1 MRQWV
6 RRGVFVLVSVA
17 AGLTWMLVEDLDFLT
32 WLMGDLGGWLWL
44 LGLLCAVFFLL
55 LNIRPV
61 GAAYPTRR
69 IRQLASGYEL
79 LRVFC
84 AVAAIDTVLAI
95 GGLVC
100 WNAQIPKDGTATAGD
115 GLIILIWLMAVIFL
129 VIPAFII
136 FWNGMIRVYLTSVQL
151 GLKHRVLAA
160 LCGWIPILNIWYM
173 RKIIR
178 ITADEVEFETEK
190 WELDTARAESEVCRT
205 KYPIL
210 LVHGV
215 FFRDFR
221 YVNYWGRI
229 PRALQ
234 RNGAV
239 LYYGRQQSASAVED
253 SGRELAERIRQILA
267 ETGCEKVNIIA
278 HSKGGLDSRAA
289 ITRQGMA
296 PYVASLTTVNTPHRG
311 CIFAEYLLKKI
322 PAAARQKIAD
332 TYNAALKR
340 LGDERPDF
348 LAAVTDLTAS
358 ACEKRNAVT
367 PDAPGVFY
375 QSVMSYCRRAQHGKF
390 PLNMTYPIVKHFDG
404 LNDGLV
410 AVDSARWGERF
421 TLLEPKGK
429 RGISH
434 GDVVDLNRENI
445 PGFDVR
451 EFYVSLAADLKRRG
465 F

>member
-1 MRQWV
+1 MRWLKRTVQV
-6 RRGVFVLVSVA
+6 VILVA
-17 AGLTWMLVEDLDFLT
+17 AGNFFMGILML
-32 WLMGDLGGWLWL
+32 MDLGASPAGIWL
-44 LGLLCAVFFLL
+44 AVLF
-55 LNIRPV
+55 
-61 GAAYPTRR
+61 AAFIWVNLWPMFGPWPTER
-69 IRQLASGYEL
+69 IRQLSYGCEL
-79 LRVFC
+79 LTLFC
-84 AVAAIDTVLAI
+84 ISAAIDLVLVLTVTFFMFRNHAPDPTEVFL
-95 GGLVC
+95 C
-100 WNAQIPKDGTATAGD
+100 
-115 GLIILIWLMAVIFL
+115 LIWILL
-129 VIPAFII
+129 VVAAEAIV

-160 LCGWIPILNIWYM
+160 LCGWIPLLNIWYL

-190 WELDTARAESEVCRT
+190 WELDAARAESEVCKT

-229 PRALQ
+229 PRELQ
-234 RNGAV
+234 RNGAA
-239 LYYGRQQSASAVED
+239 LYYGQQQSAAAVED

-289 ITRQGMA
+289 IAHQGMA
-296 PYVASLTTVNTPHRG
+296 PYVASLTTINTPHRG
-311 CIFAEYLLKKI
+311 CIFAEYLLEKI

-340 LGDERPDF
+340 LGDENPDF

-358 ACEKRNAVT
+358 ACEKRNAAA

-375 QSVMSYCRRAQHGKF
+375 QSVMSYCSRAQHGKF

-410 AVDSARWGERF
+410 AVESARWGERF
-421 TLLEPKGK
+421 TLLEPRGK

>member
-1 MRQWV
+1 MRKWL
-6 RRGVFVLVSVA
+6 RRGLWTLVVLTASNLVAVLCSLPLYYQVTGGCFLLASLILLALLTLVLVRP
-17 AGLTWMLVEDLDFLT
+17 
-32 WLMGDLGGWLWL
+32 LGRSPL
-44 LGLLCAVFFLL
+44 
-55 LNIRPV
+55 
-61 GAAYPTRR
+61 PTRR
-69 IRQLASGYEL
+69 IRQLAAGVEL
-79 LRVFC
+79 LRLF
-84 AVAAIDTVLAI
+84 
-95 GGLVC
+95 LV
-100 WNAQIPKDGTATAGD
+100 TATADLVTTLWFFCLLTPWAGVD
-115 GLIILIWLMAVIFL
+115 GIVWLGITAHVLLVVAVEAA
-129 VIPAFII
+129 V
-136 FWNGMIRVYLTSVQL
+136 FWAGMIRVYITSVQL

-160 LCGWIPILNIWYM
+160 LCGWIPLVNIWYLC
-173 RKIIR
+173 KIIR
-178 ITADEVEFETEK
+178 IASDEVEFETVK
-190 WELDTARAESEVCRT
+190 WEIDAARAESEICKTR
-205 KYPIL
+205 YPL
-210 LVHGV
+210 LMVHGV

-229 PRALQ
+229 PRELT
-234 RNGAV
+234 RNGATV
-239 LYYGRQQSASAVED
+239 YYGGQQSAAAVED
-253 SGRELAERIRQILA
+253 SGKELAARIRRIVE
-267 ETGCEKVNIIA
+267 ETGCGKVNIIA

-289 ITRQGMA
+289 IARQGMA

-311 CIFAEYLLKKI
+311 CIFAEYLLEKI

-451 EFYVSLAADLKRRG
+451 EFYVSLAADLKQRG

>member
-1 MRQWV
+1 M
-6 RRGVFVLVSVA
+6 FLV
-17 AGLTWMLVEDLDFLT
+17 
-32 WLMGDLGGWLWL
+32 
-44 LGLLCAVFFLL
+44 
-55 LNIRPV
+55 
-61 GAAYPTRR
+61 
-69 IRQLASGYEL
+69 
-79 LRVFC
+79 
-84 AVAAIDTVLAI
+84 
-95 GGLVC
+95 
-100 WNAQIPKDGTATAGD
+100 TATADLVTTLWFFCLLTPWAGVD
-115 GLIILIWLMAVIFL
+115 GIVWLGITAHVLLVVAVEAA
-129 VIPAFII
+129 V
-136 FWNGMIRVYLTSVQL
+136 FWAGMIRVYITSVQL

-160 LCGWIPILNIWYM
+160 LCGWIPLVNIWYLC
-173 RKIIR
+173 KIIR
-178 ITADEVEFETEK
+178 IASDEVEFETVK
-190 WELDTARAESEVCRT
+190 WEIDAARAESEICKTR
-205 KYPIL
+205 YPL
-210 LVHGV
+210 LMVHGV

-229 PRALQ
+229 PRELT
-234 RNGAV
+234 RNGATV
-239 LYYGRQQSASAVED
+239 YYGGQQSAAAVED
-253 SGRELAERIRQILA
+253 SGKELAARIRRIVE
-267 ETGCEKVNIIA
+267 ETGCGKVNIIA

-289 ITRQGMA
+289 IARQGMA

-311 CIFAEYLLKKI
+311 CIFAEYLLEKI

>member
-1 MRQWV
+1 MRKWL
-6 RRGVFVLVSVA
+6 RRGLWTLVILTASNLVAVLCSLPLYYQVTGGCFLLASLILLALLTLVLVRP
-17 AGLTWMLVEDLDFLT
+17 
-32 WLMGDLGGWLWL
+32 LGRSPL
-44 LGLLCAVFFLL
+44 
-55 LNIRPV
+55 
-61 GAAYPTRR
+61 PTRR
-69 IRQLASGYEL
+69 IRQLAAGVEL
-79 LRVFC
+79 LRLF
-84 AVAAIDTVLAI
+84 
-95 GGLVC
+95 LV
-100 WNAQIPKDGTATAGD
+100 TATADLVTTLWFFCLLTPWAGVD
-115 GLIILIWLMAVIFL
+115 GIVWLGITAHVLLVVAVEAA
-129 VIPAFII
+129 V
-136 FWNGMIRVYLTSVQL
+136 FWAGMIRVYITSVQL

-160 LCGWIPILNIWYM
+160 LCGWIPLVNIWYLC
-173 RKIIR
+173 KIIR
-178 ITADEVEFETEK
+178 IASDEVEFETVK
-190 WELDTARAESEVCRT
+190 WEIDAARAESEICRT
-205 KYPIL
+205 RYPL
-210 LVHGV
+210 LMVHGV

-229 PRALQ
+229 PRELT
-234 RNGAV
+234 RNGATV
-239 LYYGRQQSASAVED
+239 YYGGQQSAAAVED
-253 SGRELAERIRQILA
+253 SGKELAARIRRIVE
-267 ETGCEKVNIIA
+267 ETGCGKVNIIA

-289 ITRQGMA
+289 IARQGMA

-311 CIFAEYLLKKI
+311 CIFAEYLLEKI

-358 ACEKRNAVT
+358 ACEKRNVVT
-367 PDAPGVFY
+367 PDATGVFY

>member
-1 MRQWV
+1 MRKWL
-6 RRGVFVLVSVA
+6 RRGLWTLVVLTASNLVAVLCSLPLYYQVTGGCFLLASLILLALLTLVLVRP
-17 AGLTWMLVEDLDFLT
+17 
-32 WLMGDLGGWLWL
+32 LGRSPL
-44 LGLLCAVFFLL
+44 
-55 LNIRPV
+55 
-61 GAAYPTRR
+61 PTRR
-69 IRQLASGYEL
+69 IRQLAAGVEL
-79 LRVFC
+79 LRLF
-84 AVAAIDTVLAI
+84 
-95 GGLVC
+95 LV
-100 WNAQIPKDGTATAGD
+100 TATADLVTTLWFFCLLTPWAGVD
-115 GLIILIWLMAVIFL
+115 GIVWLGITAHVLLVVAVEAA
-129 VIPAFII
+129 V
-136 FWNGMIRVYLTSVQL
+136 FWAGMIRVYITSVQL

-160 LCGWIPILNIWYM
+160 LCGWIPLVNIWYLC
-173 RKIIR
+173 KIIR
-178 ITADEVEFETEK
+178 IASDEVEFETVK
-190 WELDTARAESEVCRT
+190 WEIDAARAESEICKTR
-205 KYPIL
+205 YPL
-210 LVHGV
+210 LMVHGV

-229 PRALQ
+229 PRELT
-234 RNGAV
+234 RNGATV
-239 LYYGRQQSASAVED
+239 YYGGQQSAAAVED
-253 SGRELAERIRQILA
+253 SGKELAARIRRIVE
-267 ETGCEKVNIIA
+267 ETGCGKVNIIA

-311 CIFAEYLLKKI
+311 CIFAEYLLEKI

-434 GDVVDLNRENI
+434 GDVVDPNRENI

>member
-1 MRQWV
+1 MRKWL
-6 RRGVFVLVSVA
+6 RRGLWTLVVLTASNLVAVLCSLPLYYQVTGGCFLLASLILLALLTLVLVRP
-17 AGLTWMLVEDLDFLT
+17 
-32 WLMGDLGGWLWL
+32 LGRSPL
-44 LGLLCAVFFLL
+44 
-55 LNIRPV
+55 
-61 GAAYPTRR
+61 PTRR
-69 IRQLASGYEL
+69 IRQLAAGVEL
-79 LRVFC
+79 LRLF
-84 AVAAIDTVLAI
+84 
-95 GGLVC
+95 LV
-100 WNAQIPKDGTATAGD
+100 TATADLVTTLWFFCLLTPWAGVD
-115 GLIILIWLMAVIFL
+115 GIVWLGITAHVLLVVAVEAA
-129 VIPAFII
+129 V
-136 FWNGMIRVYLTSVQL
+136 FWAGMIRVYITSVQL

-160 LCGWIPILNIWYM
+160 LCGWIPLVNIWYLC
-173 RKIIR
+173 KIIR
-178 ITADEVEFETEK
+178 IASDEVEFETVK
-190 WELDTARAESEVCRT
+190 WEIDAARAESEICKTR
-205 KYPIL
+205 YPL
-210 LVHGV
+210 LMVHGV

-229 PRALQ
+229 PRELT
-234 RNGAV
+234 RNGATV
-239 LYYGRQQSASAVED
+239 YYGGQQSAAAVED
-253 SGRELAERIRQILA
+253 SGKELAARIRRIVE
-267 ETGCEKVNIIA
+267 ETGCGKVNIIA

-311 CIFAEYLLKKI
+311 CIFAEYLLEKI

-445 PGFDVR
+445 PGFDVW

>member
-1 MRQWV
+1 MRKWL
-6 RRGVFVLVSVA
+6 RRGLWTLVVLTASNLVAVLCSLPLYYQVTGGCFLLASLILLALLTLVLVRP
-17 AGLTWMLVEDLDFLT
+17 
-32 WLMGDLGGWLWL
+32 LGRSPL
-44 LGLLCAVFFLL
+44 
-55 LNIRPV
+55 
-61 GAAYPTRR
+61 PTRR
-69 IRQLASGYEL
+69 IRQLAAGVEL
-79 LRVFC
+79 LRLF
-84 AVAAIDTVLAI
+84 
-95 GGLVC
+95 LV
-100 WNAQIPKDGTATAGD
+100 TATADLVTTLWFFCLLTPWAGVD
-115 GLIILIWLMAVIFL
+115 GIVWLGITAHVLLVVAVEAA
-129 VIPAFII
+129 V
-136 FWNGMIRVYLTSVQL
+136 FWAGMIRVYITSVQL

-160 LCGWIPILNIWYM
+160 LCGWIPLVNIWYLC
-173 RKIIR
+173 KIIR
-178 ITADEVEFETEK
+178 IASDEVEFETVK
-190 WELDTARAESEVCRT
+190 WEIDAARAESEICKTR
-205 KYPIL
+205 YPL
-210 LVHGV
+210 LMVHGV

-229 PRALQ
+229 PRELT
-234 RNGAV
+234 RNGATV
-239 LYYGRQQSASAVED
+239 YYGGQQSAAAVED
-253 SGRELAERIRQILA
+253 SGKELAARIRRIVE
-267 ETGCEKVNIIA
+267 ETGCGKVNIIA
-278 HSKGGLDSRAA
+278 HSKGGLDRRAA

-311 CIFAEYLLKKI
+311 CIFAEYLLEKI